1 MSNLTELKSALKEI
15 LNENG
20 TLNKIRAEIR
30 ESIFKAIE
38 SNDNPKP
45 KIPEENLIINEL
57 IREYFNYMGYHH
69 SSSVFLSESG
79 HPEDPPVDR
88 NFIAKELNII
98 EEKNSRNIP
107 LLYSVLFGLKK
118 ESYQPI
124 YDNTSVSVPVQSI
137 QGPFNYEGKNNFQN
151 TPIQNSLYNSIPLN
165 LNNQNTM
172 NNLNSNNLNNQ
183 NYNSKDQPKAIVFN
197 N

>member
-57 IREYFNYMGYHH
+57 IREYFNYMGYYH

-88 NFIAKELNII
+88 NFIAKELNIV
-98 EEKNSRNIP
+98 EERNSRNIP

-118 ESYQPI
+118 ETYQPI
-124 YDNTSVSVPVQSI
+124 YDGNVVNSNSNFINTNNNI
-137 QGPFNYEGKNNFQN
+137 TGNNNNFVSGNSNINNNLN
-151 TPIQNSLYNSIPLN
+151 TNNNVN
-165 LNNQNTM
+165 LNNLSQNF
-172 NNLNSNNLNNQ
+172 
-183 NYNSKDQPKAIVFN
+183 NSKDQPKPIVFN

>member
-1 MSNLTELKSALKEI
+1 MSNLQELKSAIKEI

-38 SNDNPKP
+38 SNDTSKP

-57 IREYFNYMGYHH
+57 IREYFNYMGYFH

-88 NFIAKELNII
+88 NFIAKELNVL
-98 EEKNSRNIP
+98 EEKNSKNIP
-107 LLYSVLFGLKK
+107 LIYSILFGLKK
-118 ESYQPI
+118 DI
-124 YDNTSVSVPVQSI
+124 YEPSKKNEYDFTNMSIGNNNFNNNNNTNTS
-137 QGPFNYEGKNNFQN
+137 NTNTNNF
-151 TPIQNSLYNSIPLN
+151 
-165 LNNQNTM
+165 
-172 NNLNSNNLNNQ
+172 NNLNSLNNI
-183 NYNSKDQPKAIVFN
+183 KDQPKGIVFN